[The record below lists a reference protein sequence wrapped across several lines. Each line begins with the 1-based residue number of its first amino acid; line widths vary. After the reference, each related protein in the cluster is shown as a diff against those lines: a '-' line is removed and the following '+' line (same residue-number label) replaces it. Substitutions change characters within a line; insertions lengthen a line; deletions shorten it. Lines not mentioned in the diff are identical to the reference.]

1 MEDGSFNIELI
12 NTRNLNLNKNHNIL
26 EFVSKSFKMKKK
38 ALDDVACFYNY
49 SIKTSKSEHEKQQKN
64 YCILRRKPKRNN
76 AYVKN

>member
-38 ALDDVACFYNY
+38 ALDDMLLVFIIIPLKHRNQNTKNNK
-49 SIKTSKSEHEKQQKN
+49 KT
-64 YCILRRKPKRNN
+64 I
-76 AYVKN
+76 AF